1 MILRIMREQA
11 LNQEFNFY
19 YSKLTEGQKRSLLTM
34 MKSFLDKTE
43 ERSQRISVT
52 QYNKELEEAEKRVA
66 QGQFITQ
73 ESLREEAGKW

>member
-1 MILRIMREQA
+1 MIMKEQA
-11 LNQEFNFY
+11 LNQEFKFY
-19 YSKLTEGQKRSLLTM
+19 YSKLTDSQKRSLLTM

-43 ERSQRISVT
+43 DPQKRVSVA

-73 ESLREEAGKW
+73 ESLREEAKKW